1 MEEAWI
7 KAWKELPQ
15 TQIQAWIERIM
26 RHVQEV
32 IRLEGGNEYAEGRE
46 AFRRDWAGTR
56 IKDKLSY
63 LQPQGVVAI
72 EAQLQ

>member
-15 TQIQAWIERIM
+15 TQIQAWIER
-26 RHVQEV
+26 

-56 IKDKLSY
+56 IKVKLSY
-63 LQPQGVVAI
+63 LQPQGK
-72 EAQLQ
+72 EEGRCCD